1 MKIIVRETTICPEC
15 RKKHNKVIYKV
26 WSDKCPECYENEN
39 VIAEYMEIK

>member
-1 MKIIVRETTICPEC
+1 MKIIIRETTICPEC

-26 WSDKCPECYENEN
+26 WSDKCPECYEKEN